1 MGVTFICSAEMH
13 DLEPI
18 HGVAGRRRP
27 LRPRRRVLRTTSQTA
42 RVAPR
47 GPPTLCCAIMLQGRK
62 SGFRGS
68 RGRRASQGVR
78 PSQSLPGPKASS
90 QGIAPQGFSG
100 HKVSLLGS
108 FSQSPPRSFKGSRG
122 RPRRRR
128 PRPRRRRRR
137 RSGFAGVQA
146 CREYRLEPPKPK
158 TLTPLCVMLAWRTL
172 W

>member
-1 MGVTFICSAEMH
+1 MAQLTAEFGLVQARSGCLHRAVYGKQCLGCKRRFSRVRRRDHHGIATGVTFICSADMH

-27 LRPRRRVLRTTSQTA
+27 LRPRHRVLKTTSQTA

-100 HKVSLLGS
+100 HGEHANVIWFFKLGANS
-108 FSQSPPRSFKGSRG
+108 DNRN
-122 RPRRRR
+122 
-128 PRPRRRRRR
+128 
-137 RSGFAGVQA
+137 
-146 CREYRLEPPKPK
+146 
-158 TLTPLCVMLAWRTL
+158 LT
-172 W
+172 